1 MPPQTQATLIDR
13 IVELRPV
20 LRRQAAFLIGGRGQI
35 GTPDDYVQDTI
46 VTALQ
51 SLHRFEDDNLSGWL
65 VTILHGHIRNANRRA
80 YVRTS
85 VQLTPPSDGFD
96 DEANAMEFSVAAT
109 QEHRLNVADVIDA
122 LEKLSEADR
131 DLIMLARVDGKS
143 HAEIAEQLKVPLGTM
158 HARLSRATAKL
169 RDIYNTEPAAGV
181 ARGRFHHRR
190 AAA

>member
-13 IVELRPV
+13 IVELRPA

-51 SLHRFEDDNLSGWL
+51 RLHLFEDDNLSGWL
-65 VTILHGHIRNANRRA
+65 VTILHGHIRNASRRA

-85 VQLTPPSDGFD
+85 VQLASSGDGPD
-96 DEANAMEFSVAAT
+96 DEANAMEFPVAAV
-109 QEHRLNVADVIDA
+109 QEHRLDVADVIDA
-122 LEKLSEADR
+122 LHKLSSADR
-131 DLIMLARVDGKS
+131 DLILLARVDGKS
-143 HAEIAEQLKVPLGTM
+143 HAEIAEHLKVPLGTM

-169 RDIYNTEPAAGV
+169 RDIYNAEPASSV
-181 ARGRFHHRR
+181 VRGRSHSRR